1 MIHRRDEFR
10 GAQATIDKVHQLA
23 KDGKI
28 NLFTQYQMASVK
40 GDKNLESIDIKH
52 DNNEIKNLK
61 TDYVLGFF
69 GLIMQLGP
77 IANWGLNIDKKT
89 IEVDT
94 EKFETNQ
101 KGIYAV
107 GDICNYPGKLKLI
120 LSGFHEGALAAR
132 ACFKLARP
140 NEKYRFEFTTSS
152 KTIKERLGVKKVIEL
167 YSANT
172 PNGKK
177 ISIMLEEIGYEYKV
191 INIDLNK
198 GDQFKPEFKK
208 ISPFSKIPVIID
220 QDNNKNIFESGAILM
235 YLAEQSGKFYDT
247 KDRLEINQWL
257 MAQMGYVG
265 PMLGQHHQ
273 FHHYNPG
280 KSQFGE
286 ERYFKISKRIYEE
299 LDERLSKS
307 RFLAGENYTIADI
320 GTFPWIA
327 RHEWHDI
334 GLKNYKNLT
343 RWYVEI
349 SEREAVKKGFKFMN
363 KDEVPPKP

>member
-1 MIHRRDEFR
+1 V
-10 GAQATIDKVHQLA
+10 ID
-23 KDGKI
+23 
-28 NLFTQYQMASVK
+28 
-40 GDKNLESIDIKH
+40 
-52 DNNEIKNLK
+52 
-61 TDYVLGFF
+61 
-69 GLIMQLGP
+69 
-77 IANWGLNIDKKT
+77 
-89 IEVDT
+89 
-94 EKFETNQ
+94 
-101 KGIYAV
+101 
-107 GDICNYPGKLKLI
+107 
-120 LSGFHEGALAAR
+120 
-132 ACFKLARP
+132 
-140 NEKYRFEFTTSS
+140 
-152 KTIKERLGVKKVIEL
+152 L

-208 ISPFSKIPVIID
+208 ISPLSKIPVIID

-299 LDERLSKS
+299 LDERLSQS